1 MLEERW
7 HPVGGKK
14 AKHNCLFKFFM
25 GKTKITTESKT
36 ESKPIEEQTK
46 TALVKIP
53 KKKITS
59 GTLNI
64 DATFNNTKVLFS
76 DKLGNVLFWSSAG
89 SLGFRGAK
97 KGTPFAASK
106 VGDVV
111 GSKASILGVKDA
123 DVVVRGVGS
132 GREPAIRA
140 FMAYGIE
147 ITSIKDA
154 TPVPHNGPKPK
165 KPRRV

>member
-1 MLEERW
+1 
-7 HPVGGKK
+7 
-14 AKHNCLFKFFM
+14 M
-25 GKTKITTESKT
+25 GKTKITKESSTDVAK
-36 ESKPIEEQTK
+36 EGDAKVAPSK
-46 TALVKIP
+46 LP

-59 GTLNI
+59 GIIHI

-76 DKLGNVLFWSSAG
+76 DKNGNALFATSAG
-89 SLGFRGAK
+89 AMGFKGAK

-106 VGDVV
+106 VGDII
-111 GSKASILGVKDA
+111 GDKASTLGVKDA

-147 ITSIKDA
+147 ITSIKDV